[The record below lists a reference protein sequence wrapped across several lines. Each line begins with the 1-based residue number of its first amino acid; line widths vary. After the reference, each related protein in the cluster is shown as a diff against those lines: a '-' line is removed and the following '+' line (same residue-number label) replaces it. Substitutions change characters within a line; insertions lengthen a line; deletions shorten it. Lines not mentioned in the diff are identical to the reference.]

1 MWITKFSTI
10 RRKTTDLREDNHQL
24 KLDIQELNQQISDS
38 KSKIKGLERIKK
50 TVKTAS
56 NNTKI
61 KLMNVTSTYYDKVA
75 KALKS
80 YNDIE
85 KDVSKTKAIRMFNRN

>member
-38 KSKIKGLERIKK
+38 KSKIKGLEK
-50 TVKTAS
+50 
-56 NNTKI
+56 
-61 KLMNVTSTYYDKVA
+61 DKE
-75 KALKS
+75 
-80 YNDIE
+80 N
-85 KDVSKTKAIRMFNRN
+85 SKNCI